1 MYFLRLFGGVSLD
14 SRSGAAPAGTVY
26 QRPLAILV
34 LLAVARERGCSR
46 DRLIGYLW
54 AESDQDRARHR
65 LSDNVSMLRKSLG
78 DDVVISTSGDGL
90 RLNPDVVESDAGAF
104 LDALDVGDLEEAAR
118 LYEGPFL
125 DGFYASGAPEFERW
139 AESQRQRLAAAYAG
153 ALEQLAEQAEAASD
167 YRRAVERWKRL
178 LVEDP
183 FNSRH
188 ALGLME
194 ALARSGDPANAI
206 QVAHEHQRLL
216 KEELDAEPVPEVLE
230 LAERLKREAGEF
242 RSARVAESKSV
253 AVLPFVNIGGD
264 PEKEYISDA
273 VTSEIIN
280 HLGRAADLS
289 VISRTSTMRYKNT
302 DKSLREIGEDLGVA
316 TIVEGEVLQIGERLR
331 VNVQLI
337 DAMTDEHLWADRYE
351 RKAADVFEIQSDI
364 AKRIVTALQVTLT
377 PEARERIERK
387 PTEDLEAYDYYLL
400 GQHRWDCRSAE
411 NLRRAIRFFEAAIE
425 RDSTFALAWTGLAD
439 AWIAIPLYEPV
450 ISREAYARARDA
462 AQRALDLDES
472 LAEGHAALGA
482 LAMHE
487 EWDWNRAVPHLERAV
502 ELNPS
507 CADAHHW
514 LGLAQRGLG
523 RLDQAIRSMQRG
535 IDLNPLANIYYY
547 SLALPLYEAGRVD
560 EALALFRKAE
570 QLEPP
575 LGWGLQFMSV
585 FLIHQRRPEEA
596 FRIIRKWGELVG
608 YPDPERLHVV
618 LKAVDESELTRKAL
632 AVLED
637 VRATTGL
644 RAGDLST
651 FYMNLDAPA
660 EVLGVVRETIAQRHP
675 LAVWFGKSVWSRGR
689 LLENA
694 EIVAELQAAEVRI
707 HDWTP
712 DD

>member
-1 MYFLRLFGGVSLD
+1 LF
-14 SRSGAAPAGTVY
+14 A
-26 QRPLAILV
+26 
-34 LLAVARERGCSR
+34 
-46 DRLIGYLW
+46 
-54 AESDQDRARHR
+54 QD
-65 LSDNVSMLRKSLG
+65 
-78 DDVVISTSGDGL
+78 
-90 RLNPDVVESDAGAF
+90 P
-104 LDALDVGDLEEAAR
+104 
-118 LYEGPFL
+118 Y
-125 DGFYASGAPEFERW
+125 
-139 AESQRQRLAAAYAG
+139 
-153 ALEQLAEQAEAASD
+153 
-167 YRRAVERWKRL
+167 
-178 LVEDP
+178 
-183 FNSRH
+183 NSRY

-206 QVAHEHQRLL
+206 QIARDHERLL
-216 KEELDAEPVPEVLE
+216 KEELEAEPVPEVVE
-230 LAERLKREAGEF
+230 LAERLRREAGELF
-242 RSARVAESKSV
+242 RGVRVAYSKSV
-253 AVLPFVNIGGD
+253 AVLPFVNVGGD

-273 VTSEIIN
+273 ITGTIIN
-280 HLGRAADLS
+280 HLGRVADLT
-289 VISRTSTMRYKNT
+289 VISRTSTMRYKDT
-302 DKSLREIGEDLGVA
+302 DKNVREIGEDLGVA
-316 TIVEGEVLQIGERLR
+316 TIVEGEVLTIGDRLR
-331 VNVQLI
+331 INVQLI
-337 DAMTDEHLWADRYE
+337 DARTDAHLWADQYE
-351 RKAADVFEIQSDI
+351 RQAADVFEIQSDI
-364 AKRIVTALQVTLT
+364 AKRIVTALHATLT
-377 PEARERIERK
+377 TEARKRIERK

-439 AWIAIPLYEPV
+439 TWIAIPLYEPV

-462 AQRALDLDES
+462 AQRALHLDES

-596 FRIIRKWGELVG
+596 FRVIRKWGELVG

-618 LKAVDESELTRKAL
+618 LKAVDESEFTRKAL

-637 VRATTGL
+637 VGATTGL

-651 FYMNLDAPA
+651 FYLNLDAPV
-660 EVLGVVRETIAQRHP
+660 EVLRVVRETIAQRHP
-675 LAVWFGKSVWSRGR
+675 LAVWFGKGVWSRGR
-689 LLENA
+689 LLENP
-694 EIVAELQAAEVRI
+694 EIVAELQAAGVRI
-707 HDWTP
+707 YDWTP